1 MLPHRRRR
9 KFDCQ
14 IRWFSQ
20 PSRPAVEDLQG
31 FSPLGRIDME
41 SLQLK
46 QYAHRLTK
54 ILISRLQQPALLY
67 PCRLSEKG
75 HRKPLR
81 YGSIRQGLRRWSR
94 PIGAKTA
101 TINAR
106 VKTLI

>member
-1 MLPHRRRR
+1 VLPTASGRPALE
-9 KFDCQ
+9 
-14 IRWFSQ
+14 SQ

-75 HRKPLR
+75 ASQTFEMRKH
-81 YGSIRQGLRRWSR
+81 
-94 PIGAKTA
+94 
-101 TINAR
+101 
-106 VKTLI
+106 